1 MENWLMETTKEQKRK
16 TKRIDEEAV
25 DGASG
30 K

>member
-1 MENWLMETTKEQKRK
+1 METTKEQKRK